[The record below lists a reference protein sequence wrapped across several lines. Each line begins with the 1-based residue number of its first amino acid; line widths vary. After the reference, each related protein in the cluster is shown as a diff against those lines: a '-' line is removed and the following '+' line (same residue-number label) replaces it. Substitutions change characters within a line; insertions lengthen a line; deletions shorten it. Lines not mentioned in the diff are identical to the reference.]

1 MNLVFVGL
9 LFMIACVLIT
19 SKYMTVIACGLSEMI
34 ITGDCEAFSPLGN
47 FNAFWVTLLPFPFR
61 DLTNCTIDC
70 EMIHFIGWAEAAVL
84 SVLLL
89 AFLAQR
95 RSEPQKRPEAKQSQK
110 ERSKVE

>member
-19 SKYMTVIACGLSEMI
+19 SKYISVIACDLSEMI
-34 ITGDCEAFSPLGN
+34 IIGDCEAFSPFGN
-47 FNAFWVTLLPFPFR
+47 FNVFWVTLLPSPFHDR
-61 DLTNCTIDC
+61 TNCTIDC
-70 EMIHFIGWAEAAVL
+70 EMINFIGWAEAAML
-84 SVLLL
+84 LVLLL
-89 AFLAQR
+89 SFLAQK